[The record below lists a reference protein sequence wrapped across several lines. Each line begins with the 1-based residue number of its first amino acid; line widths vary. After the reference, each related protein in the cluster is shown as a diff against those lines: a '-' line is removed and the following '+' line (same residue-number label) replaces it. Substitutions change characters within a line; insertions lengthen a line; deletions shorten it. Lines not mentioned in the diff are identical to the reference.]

1 VTGRLLLAAGALAA
15 GLSVAAAVG
24 DDDERPTYRTVT
36 GDPVLTQKQ
45 KRAARRLLRADD
57 RLSEALKDNR
67 LRIAQMG
74 PWLSADHR
82 FIGASAVVPLR
93 TKNSYGMRKW
103 PLVDGDPPGDA
114 AYVVDEVPMR
124 LTGVSEFLVEVD
136 LKLRRVVGINPGG
149 DDMRGEYGPG
159 VELSEPTGY

>member
-1 VTGRLLLAAGALAA
+1 MTRRVLLAAGALAV
-15 GLSVAAAVG
+15 GLSVAVAVG
-24 DDDERPTYRTVT
+24 DDDERPTYKKVS
-36 GDPVLTQKQ
+36 GDPVLTENQ
-45 KRAARRLLRADD
+45 RRIARRLLRADE
-57 RLSEALKDNR
+57 RLSEALRGNP

-74 PWLSADHR
+74 PWLSAGHR

-93 TKNSYGMRKW
+93 TRRSYAMREW